1 MIEQN
6 ENIEIFMLTL
16 KQNQLL
22 NFLIVCIE
30 KYGVSPSYEEIC
42 EELDLKSK
50 SGIHRI
56 VKSLEE
62 RGYIERLENKAR
74 AIAPKKHPNG
84 QIYNS
89 VVINF
94 KDKFINKHSHSHS
107 ITEKFKSK
115 KDQIPLLGKIAAG
128 SPIEAISN
136 HGEYLEV
143 PSSLLTSENCYALYV
158 EGDSMIDEGIF
169 DGDTI
174 IINKKTNIN
183 NGDIVVALIDNE
195 EATLKKFRKKGD
207 SIALEP
213 ANKNYKTQ
221 IYGPDRIVI
230 QGKMS
235 GLIRSYN

>member
-1 MIEQN
+1 
-6 ENIEIFMLTL
+6 MLTL

-22 NFLIVCIE
+22 NFIILRIE
-30 KYGVSPSYEEIC
+30 KYGVSPSYEEMC
-42 EELDLKSK
+42 EELELKSK
-50 SGIHRI
+50 SGINRI

-74 AIAPKKHPNG
+74 AIAPRKYPNG
-84 QIYNS
+84 QTYNS
-89 VVINF
+89 DVINF
-94 KDKFINKHSHSHS
+94 KDKFINKHSHSLIKNLKHQ
-107 ITEKFKSK
+107 

-128 SPIEAISN
+128 TPIEAITN
-136 HGEYLEV
+136 YGEYLDV
-143 PSSLLTSENCYALYV
+143 PSSFLTSEDCYALYV

-169 DGDTI
+169 DGDTVI
-174 IINKKTNIN
+174 IDKKTNIN
-183 NGDIVVALIDNE
+183 NGDIIVALIDNE

-235 GLIRSYN
+235 GLIRSYD

>member
-1 MIEQN
+1 
-6 ENIEIFMLTL
+6 MLTL

-22 NFLIVCIE
+22 NFIILRIE
-30 KYGVSPSYEEIC
+30 KYGVSPSYEEMC
-42 EELDLKSK
+42 EELELKSK
-50 SGIHRI
+50 SGINRI

-74 AIAPKKHPNG
+74 AIAPRKYPNG
-84 QIYNS
+84 QTYNS
-89 VVINF
+89 DVINF
-94 KDKFINKHSHSHS
+94 KDKFINKHSHSL
-107 ITEKFKSK
+107 IKNLKPQ

-128 SPIEAISN
+128 TPIEAISN
-136 HGEYLEV
+136 YGEYLDV
-143 PSSLLTSENCYALYV
+143 PSSFLTSEDCYALYV

-169 DGDTI
+169 DGDTVI
-174 IINKKTNIN
+174 IDKKTNIN
-183 NGDIVVALIDNE
+183 NGDIIVALIDNE

>member
-1 MIEQN
+1 MIEQSK
-6 ENIEIFMLTL
+6 NIGIIMLTV

-22 NFLIVCIE
+22 NYLILRIE
-30 KYGVSPSYEEIC
+30 KDGVSPSYEEIC
-42 EELDLKSK
+42 NKLELKSK

-74 AIAPKKHPNG
+74 AIAPKKYPNG
-84 QIYNS
+84 QTYNS
-89 VVINF
+89 GVINF
-94 KDKFINKHSHSHS
+94 KDKFINKYSHSMV
-107 ITEKFKSK
+107 KNFKSETNE
-115 KDQIPLLGKIAAG
+115 IPLLGKIAAG

-136 HGEYLEV
+136 YGEYLDIH
-143 PSSLLTSENCYALYV
+143 SLLLTSEDCYALHV

-169 DGDTI
+169 DGDTV
-174 IINKKTNIN
+174 IINKKTSIH
-183 NGDIVVALIDNE
+183 NGDIVVALIDKE

-213 ANKNYKTQ
+213 ANKHYKTQ

-235 GLIRSYN
+235 GLIRNYN

>member
-6 ENIEIFMLTL
+6 RNIKVLMLTL

-22 NFLIVCIE
+22 NFIILRIE
-30 KYGVSPSYEEIC
+30 KYGVSPSYEEMC
-42 EELDLKSK
+42 EELELKSK
-50 SGIHRI
+50 SGINRI

-74 AIAPKKHPNG
+74 AIAPRKHPNG
-84 QIYNS
+84 QTYNS
-89 VVINF
+89 DVINF
-94 KDKFINKHSHSHS
+94 KDKFINKHSHSL
-107 ITEKFKSK
+107 IKNLNPQ

-128 SPIEAISN
+128 TPIEAISN
-136 HGEYLEV
+136 YGEYLDV
-143 PSSLLTSENCYALYV
+143 PSSFLTSEDCYALYV

-169 DGDTI
+169 DGDTVI
-174 IINKKTNIN
+174 IDKKTNIN
-183 NGDIVVALIDNE
+183 NGDIIVALIDNE

>member
-6 ENIEIFMLTL
+6 KNIEVLMLTL

-22 NFLIVCIE
+22 NFIILRIE
-30 KYGVSPSYEEIC
+30 KYGVSPSYEEMC
-42 EELDLKSK
+42 EELELKSK
-50 SGIHRI
+50 SGINRI

-74 AIAPKKHPNG
+74 AIAPRKYPNG
-84 QIYNS
+84 QTYNS
-89 VVINF
+89 DVINF
-94 KDKFINKHSHSHS
+94 KDKFINKHSHSL
-107 ITEKFKSK
+107 IKNLKPQ

-128 SPIEAISN
+128 TPIEAISN
-136 HGEYLEV
+136 YGEYLDV
-143 PSSLLTSENCYALYV
+143 PSSFLTSEDCYALYV

-169 DGDTI
+169 DGDTVI
-174 IINKKTNIN
+174 IDKKTNIN
-183 NGDIVVALIDNE
+183 NGDIIVALIDNE

-235 GLIRSYN
+235 GLIRRYN

>member
-1 MIEQN
+1 
-6 ENIEIFMLTL
+6 MLTF

-22 NFLIVCIE
+22 NFLIIRIQ
-30 KYGVSPSYEEIC
+30 KFGVSPSYEEMC
-42 EELDLKSK
+42 EELELKSK
-50 SGIHRI
+50 SGINRI

-74 AIAPKKHPNG
+74 AIAPKKYPDG
-84 QIYNS
+84 QTYNS
-89 VVINF
+89 DIINF
-94 KDKFINKHSHSHS
+94 KDKFINKHSHSL
-107 ITEKFKSK
+107 IKNLKPQ

-128 SPIEAISN
+128 TPIEAISN
-136 HGEYLEV
+136 YGEYLDV
-143 PSSLLTSENCYALYV
+143 PSSFLTSEDCYALYV

-169 DGDTI
+169 DGDTVI
-174 IINKKTNIN
+174 IDKKTNIN
-183 NGDIVVALIDNE
+183 NGDIIVALIDNE

>member
-1 MIEQN
+1 
-6 ENIEIFMLTL
+6 MLTL

-22 NFLIVCIE
+22 NFIILRIE
-30 KYGVSPSYEEIC
+30 KYGVSPSYEEMC
-42 EELDLKSK
+42 EELELKSK
-50 SGIHRI
+50 SGINRI

-84 QIYNS
+84 QTYNS
-89 VVINF
+89 DVINF
-94 KDKFINKHSHSHS
+94 KDKFINKHSHSL
-107 ITEKFKSK
+107 IKNLKPQ

-128 SPIEAISN
+128 TPIEAISN
-136 HGEYLEV
+136 YGEYLDV
-143 PSSLLTSENCYALYV
+143 PPSLLASEDCYALYV

-169 DGDTI
+169 DGDTVI
-174 IINKKTNIN
+174 IDKKTNIN
-183 NGDIVVALIDNE
+183 NGDIIVALIDNE

>member
-1 MIEQN
+1 
-6 ENIEIFMLTL
+6 MLTL

-22 NFLIVCIE
+22 NFIILRIE
-30 KYGVSPSYEEIC
+30 KYGVSPSYEEMC
-42 EELDLKSK
+42 EELELKSK
-50 SGIHRI
+50 SGINRI

-74 AIAPKKHPNG
+74 AIAPRKYPNG
-84 QIYNS
+84 QTYNS
-89 VVINF
+89 DVINF
-94 KDKFINKHSHSHS
+94 KDKFINKHSHSLV
-107 ITEKFKSK
+107 KNLKPQ

-128 SPIEAISN
+128 TPIEAISN
-136 HGEYLEV
+136 YGEYLDV
-143 PSSLLTSENCYALYV
+143 PSSFLTSEDCYALYV

-169 DGDTI
+169 DGDTVI
-174 IINKKTNIN
+174 IDKKTNIN
-183 NGDIVVALIDNE
+183 NGDIIVALIDNE

-235 GLIRSYN
+235 SLIRSYN

>member
-6 ENIEIFMLTL
+6 RNIKVLMLTL

-22 NFLIVCIE
+22 NFIILRIE
-30 KYGVSPSYEEIC
+30 KYGVSPSYEEMC
-42 EELDLKSK
+42 EELELKSK
-50 SGIHRI
+50 SGINRI

-74 AIAPKKHPNG
+74 AIAPRKYPNG
-84 QIYNS
+84 QTYNS
-89 VVINF
+89 DVINF
-94 KDKFINKHSHSHS
+94 KDKFINKHSHSL
-107 ITEKFKSK
+107 IKNLKPQ

-128 SPIEAISN
+128 TPIEAISN
-136 HGEYLEV
+136 YGEYLDV
-143 PSSLLTSENCYALYV
+143 PSSFLTSEDCYALYV

-169 DGDTI
+169 DGDTVI
-174 IINKKTNIN
+174 IDKKTNIN
-183 NGDIVVALIDNE
+183 NGDIIVALIDNE

-235 GLIRSYN
+235 SLIRSYN

>member
-1 MIEQN
+1 MEFVI
-6 ENIEIFMLTL
+6 LTK

-22 NFLIVCIE
+22 SFLIKRIE
-30 KYGVSPSYEEIC
+30 EEGISPSYEEIC
-42 EELDLKSK
+42 IELSLKSK

-62 RGYIERLENKAR
+62 RGYVERLQNKAR
-74 AIAPKKHPNG
+74 AIAPKKHTNG
-84 QIYNS
+84 QPYISN
-89 VVINF
+89 VINLANKF
-94 KDKFINKHSHSHS
+94 LDK
-107 ITEKFKSK
+107 KSNEQN
-115 KDQIPLLGKIAAG
+115 DTPTLNGESIPLLGKIAAG
-128 SPIEAISN
+128 TPLEAISN
-136 HGEYLEV
+136 YDQFIEV
-143 PSSLLTSENCYALYV
+143 PSSYISSNNCFALTV

-174 IINKKTNIN
+174 IINKQPEIK
-183 NGDIVVALIDNE
+183 NGDIIVALIDKE

-221 IYGPDRIVI
+221 IYGPDRITI

-235 GLIRSYN
+235 ALIRKY